1 MVRRGSPVRVRT
13 RAWLAN
19 ASGMSRV
26 ADEAPLDP
34 LLPPLA
40 LAPDVEHN
48 RRGRPSQLLGE
59 GRRGDPLDPRDE
71 VGARVEGLHPALE
84 MTGHVVEPN
93 ATQPHHRLLLPPRL
107 GDDHDRSLTLENRPG
122 PGCIAP
128 AEPGREQEAV
138 MRLGRIGFDNVAGH
152 LEGGM
157 QALDPRPDLVAR
169 IERITAATLAEQLA
183 GPAPPVVLDV
193 RSERE
198 WREERIQRSL
208 NIPPVSY

>member
-93 ATQPHHRLLLPPRL
+93 ATQPHHRLLLPPRPT
-107 GDDHDRSLTLENRPG
+107 LTLPARW
-122 PGCIAP
+122 AP
-128 AEPGREQEAV
+128 AKSAGSRVSKSWAPSATSASASSSESAPSSASSACSSVGRCFV
-138 MRLGRIGFDNVAGH
+138 L
-152 LEGGM
+152 
-157 QALDPRPDLVAR
+157 
-169 IERITAATLAEQLA
+169 ITA
-183 GPAPPVVLDV
+183 
-193 RSERE
+193 S
-198 WREERIQRSL
+198 
-208 NIPPVSY
+208 